1 MVNTKADFV
10 LSQLLLINQEFKGF
24 HVRPLRNLQVISVR
38 HSLHDFA
45 STDEG
50 TSSDDTGSKLLVVSL
65 EKHHIQEKAA
75 EVQSISTV
83 LKAETP
89 QEEFQEAHG
98 SGDIQLKV
106 DSGKEFNLKLLDIL
120 IHKRLGLDAA

>member
-65 EKHHIQEKAA
+65 EEHHIQEAAA
-75 EVQSISTV
+75 EVQSILAF
-83 LKAETP
+83 LKAEA
-89 QEEFQEAHG
+89 QEE
-98 SGDIQLKV
+98 
-106 DSGKEFNLKLLDIL
+106 EF
-120 IHKRLGLDAA
+120 